1 MLKLILA
8 SVGLLLLQSGA
19 MAFDKNSQ
27 AFLQKYCYDCHD
39 EDVQK
44 GDLDLSS
51 LKFNPTDFGNYQK
64 WIKVYDALS
73 LGEMPPKKKKQ
84 PDESEKKQFL
94 SSLKEPLV
102 EADKIAQQE
111 QGRTK
116 ARRLNRV
123 EFEQTL
129 SEILQVP
136 LDIKAML
143 PEDAMGNGFDTV
155 GEALN
160 VSSVQIQ
167 AYLDA
172 IDVALDKAT
181 TLYEKP
187 EFKKYTLKYQ
197 QNMSLMQTYRR
208 TGSYLIRDD
217 GIVMFGSMKHAH
229 LNSELGQYAV
239 PYDGKYKVRLWAQ
252 SIRSDKPLTLT
263 VRTGGRGH
271 FETNDVPQTLM
282 GYINAPVNELKEF
295 SFENELVQ
303 GQVFR
308 FYPSMLPFMRFTAES
323 RPYGL
328 GDWTG
333 RQADYKGP
341 GIHIKEVEVEGPII
355 EHWPPASHEILWAGV
370 DTVDLTNAKPY
381 KDPNNHLDSPPSLIA
396 KPKLTKGAKKKKGGN
411 PYYFDPNQK
420 IRGEKVYRN
429 AHKPEPFQPTKKL
442 APKNPK
448 QDAARLIAS
457 FAPRAFRTDVSQE
470 KINRYVELV
479 HYWLDQ
485 GASFEES
492 MRAGYKAILTS
503 PDFLYHK
510 PAFKDNR
517 EKGIISQIA
526 LSERLSYFLWSSKP
540 DAKLLADAK
549 AGKLNSPEVL
559 ESHVNRML
567 KDKRADQFIK
577 NFLGQWLDLRNLDFT
592 EPDSKLYPEFD
603 PVLRWSM
610 EEEVYAFFNELL
622 NKNLS
627 VKNVIDSNF
636 VMVNDRLAKHYDLPA
651 VDGVH
656 LRKVKLPEESPR
668 GGVLG
673 MSAVHKV
680 TANGAAT
687 SPVIR
692 GVWILERIMG
702 IHPPPPPPSVAGVEA
717 DSTGATTILEQLA
730 EHRNNKS
737 CSGCHMLI
745 DPPGVALEN
754 FDVIGQWREKYRN
767 LNVKKASE
775 RIKYVP
781 NRPQP
786 IVYDEGKAVVSA
798 YTLKSGEKFK
808 DINDFK
814 AILLKDPEKI
824 AHNVAEKL
832 ITFATGAGVSFSDRN
847 DIHQIVLNSKK
858 DDYGFRTLIHE
869 IVKSRIFQRK

>member
-1 MLKLILA
+1 MSKLLTGFFILA
-8 SVGLLLLQSGA
+8 ISLSANAGVNK
-19 MAFDKNSQ
+19 D
-27 AFLQKYCYDCHD
+27 FLAQYCYDCHD

-44 GDLDLSS
+44 GDLDLAS
-51 LKFNPTDFGNYQK
+51 LKFDPADFSNYQK
-64 WIKVYDALS
+64 WIKVYDALA

-84 PDESEKKQFL
+84 PEDKAKKDFL
-94 SSLKEPLV
+94 AAMKTPLV
-102 EADKIAQQE
+102 EADKHMQHK

-136 LDIKAML
+136 LDIKEML

-155 GEALN
+155 GAALN

-181 TLYEKP
+181 TLYAKP
-187 EFKKYTLKYQ
+187 KSKKYTLKYQ
-197 QNMSLMQTYRR
+197 ENMSLMQTYRR
-208 TGSYLIRDD
+208 TGSYLIRDN

-229 LNSELGQYAV
+229 LNPELSQYV
-239 PYDGKYKVRLWAQ
+239 IPYDGKYRVKLWAQ
-252 SIRSDKPLTLT
+252 SIRSEKPLTLT

-282 GYINAPVNELKEF
+282 GFVNAPLNELKEF
-295 SFENELVQ
+295 SFENDLVQ

-308 FYPSMLPFMRFTAES
+308 FYPSLLPFMRFTAES
-323 RPYGL
+323 RPYGM
-328 GDWTG
+328 GDLTG
-333 RQADYKGP
+333 KQADYKGP
-341 GIHIKEVEVEGPII
+341 GIHIKEVEVEGPVIAQ
-355 EHWPPASHEILWAGV
+355 WPPASHEILWSGV
-370 DTVDLTNAKPY
+370 KMKNLPIAKAN
-381 KDPNNHLDSPPSLIA
+381 KDPNAHLDSPPSVTA
-396 KPKLTKGAKKKKGGN
+396 KPKLTKGAKKSGRS
-411 PYYFDPNQK
+411 PYYFDPKQK

-429 AHKPEPFQPTKKL
+429 AAKPLPFQPTKEF
-442 APKNPK
+442 APEDPK
-448 QDAARLIAS
+448 QEAARLIAA
-457 FAPRAFRTDVSQE
+457 FAPRAFRNDVSQE
-470 KINRYVELV
+470 KIKRYVELV
-479 HYWLDQ
+479 HYWLNE

-510 PAFKDNR
+510 PAFKENR
-517 EKGIISQIA
+517 DQGIISQIA

-540 DAKLLADAK
+540 DAVLLADAK
-549 AGKLNSPEVL
+549 AGKLKNPEVL
-559 ESHVNRML
+559 EKHVNRML
-567 KDKRADQFIK
+567 KDKRAEQFIK

-622 NKNLS
+622 DKNLS
-627 VKNVIDSNF
+627 VKNVIDSDF

-651 VDGVH
+651 VEGVH
-656 LRKVKLPEESPR
+656 LRKVTLPEESPR

-717 DSTGATTILEQLA
+717 DNTGATTILEQLA

-754 FDVIGQWREKYRN
+754 FDVIGKWREKYRN

-775 RIKYVP
+775 RIKFVP

-798 YTLKSGEKFK
+798 YTLKNGEKFK

-814 AILLKDPEKI
+814 AILLKDPEKV

-832 ITFATGAGVSFSDRN
+832 ITFATGAGVSFADRN
-847 DIHQIVLNSKK
+847 DIHEIVLKSKK
-858 DDYGFRTLIHE
+858 DDYGFRTIIHE